1 MNATV
6 RGMFGSA
13 PLVPMVSNL
22 LCLPAMILALGFV
35 SACDGDDAGEAL
47 TAEDAR
53 MLCEDGCDRAL
64 ECDRTPSRSECETNC
79 RNAAEVV
86 RADVVEFF
94 AQCGEEVA
102 CSEPE
107 DTCSDRADAE
117 FEPLES
123 HMQYAERCRMR
134 IRDCAGEGAD
144 VSGCDEEE
152 LKLLADAAIARL
164 EACFDESC
172 VDVPGCLVGEL
183 GSFALD

>member
-1 MNATV
+1 MIGTAQ
-6 RGMFGSA
+6 
-13 PLVPMVSNL
+13 LVPTVSNL
-22 LCLPAMILALGFV
+22 LGVAAMILALGLV
-35 SACDGDDAGEAL
+35 TACGDDDGGDAL
-47 TAEDAR
+47 TAEEAR

-64 ECDRTPSRSECETNC
+64 ECGRTPSRSECETNC
-79 RNAAEVV
+79 RNGAEVV

-117 FEPLES
+117 FEPLQS
-123 HMQYAERCRMR
+123 HRQYAERCSMR
-134 IRDCAGEGAD
+134 IRDCAGESAD

-164 EACFDESC
+164 EACFDEAC
-172 VDVPGCLVGEL
+172 VDVPGCLLGEL
-183 GSFALD
+183 ESFALD